1 VARKAGTAL
10 VMAGGLA
17 LVLIGLDLS
26 SIPVIGALVLS
37 GGTIAYLAARRVL
50 PPGTLSFGR
59 GLPTILAMR
68 GVLTYGYFGSLAFF
82 PMALELVRGLT
93 PTVAGIGIS
102 AGSVGWTS
110 GSWTTVGL
118 DRRFGISARPQVV
131 RAALA
136 LIILGTA
143 GTAAALVRGIPVGIA
158 IACWGLAGLGM
169 GIGYNTDSVLAIQAE
184 TEHSAATVTSS
195 MQLTDSLGQV
205 LGTGIG
211 GVVLGMASWLRWGR
225 PAGIGITFGLTIA
238 VCAVGMV
245 LASRIVGSSS
255 ALYDELR

>member
-1 VARKAGTAL
+1 
-10 VMAGGLA
+10 MAGGLA

-50 PPGTLSFGR
+50 PLGTLSFGR

-110 GSWTTVGL
+110 GSWTTVAL
-118 DRRFGISARPQVV
+118 DRRFEISARPQVV

-136 LIILGTA
+136 LIILGRQA
-143 GTAAALVRGIPVGIA
+143 RRRLWYAAFP
-158 IACWGLAGLGM
+158 W
-169 GIGYNTDSVLAIQAE
+169 E
-184 TEHSAATVTSS
+184 
-195 MQLTDSLGQV
+195 
-205 LGTGIG
+205 
-211 GVVLGMASWLRWGR
+211 LRS
-225 PAGIGITFGLTIA
+225 PAGGWPG
-238 VCAVGMV
+238 
-245 LASRIVGSSS
+245 
-255 ALYDELR
+255 

>member
-1 VARKAGTAL
+1 
-10 VMAGGLA
+10 
-17 LVLIGLDLS
+17 
-26 SIPVIGALVLS
+26 LVLS
-37 GGTIAYLAARRVL
+37 GGTIAYLAARRAL

-59 GLPTILAMR
+59 GLPTILVMR

-110 GSWTTVGL
+110 GSWTTV

-143 GTAAALVRGIPVGIA
+143 GTAAALVRGIPRGNCDRLLGVGRA
-158 IACWGLAGLGM
+158 RNGNRLQHRFGLG
-169 GIGYNTDSVLAIQAE
+169 
-184 TEHSAATVTSS
+184 HP
-195 MQLTDSLGQV
+195 
-205 LGTGIG
+205 
-211 GVVLGMASWLRWGR
+211 GR
-225 PAGIGITFGLTIA
+225 DRA
-238 VCAVGMV
+238 
-245 LASRIVGSSS
+245 
-255 ALYDELR
+255 